1 MVKYHQPAL
10 RFEDALVSHALI
22 VVATMN
28 HNGTH
33 HEPGVGFVVIV
44 GGETYQVQL
53 AVVTPID
60 VTHETINDDHA
71 IVDELI
77 M

>member
-44 GGETYQVQL
+44 GGETYQ
-53 AVVTPID
+53 
-60 VTHETINDDHA
+60 
-71 IVDELI
+71 
-77 M
+77 